1 MTEGYHFED
10 EVQQKAYDAHLMRR
24 LLQYLGPYRR
34 LLLMAAMLLLVAAVL
49 SSIVPWL
56 NWKAISWYIN
66 NPERTQI
73 EQQLLSAQPDAAA
86 QLQPALARQRLLDEQ
101 RLLTLI
107 AFAFA
112 LMMTEGVLRYIQMVA
127 VAYVGQ
133 KTMMSM
139 RMEIFTHLQKMS
151 LRFLDKNPV
160 GRLMTRVTNDVE
172 KIQETIVHGAVQT
185 VNDLAVLVVVLCF
198 MFYNNWPLALIT
210 LSPLPLVFFAAFLF
224 RKYAQA
230 SYLEVRRKIATLNS
244 YMQETLSG
252 IRIVQLF
259 SREKATQDLYNVYNA
274 DHRNEWF
281 RQVHYYAIYFPVVD
295 FLGAVSLALIIY
307 YGGIQILHSEGLQGA
322 ANIGMF
328 FAYVQWSERLY
339 GPIRALADRFNLIL
353 EAMASSHRVFEL
365 LDTPEDIVNKPGAL
379 VADGFRGAVAFEDT
393 WFAYEQPQW
402 VLKNIN
408 LTIRPGERIAVVGH
422 TGAGKSSLINV
433 LSRFYDIQQGAILVD
448 GVDVR
453 DYQKESLRRQIGVVL
468 QDVFLF
474 NGTIENNIRLG
485 NADLDFERVRA
496 CAEYVNAAPFIERLP
511 GGYQYV
517 VGERGGNISTGQRQL
532 LAFARVLAHNPAI
545 LVLDEA
551 TSSIDPETEALIQD
565 AIGKLME
572 SRTSIVI
579 AHRLSTVQ
587 HADRIA
593 VMHHGEIREIG
604 THQELLA
611 QRGLYHTLYQLQ
623 YQSARG

>member
-10 EVQQKAYDAHLMRR
+10 EIQQRAYDAHLMRR
-24 LLQYLGPYRR
+24 LLQYLRPHRR
-34 LLLMAAMLLLVAAVL
+34 LMQLAAVLLLVAAVL

-56 NWKAISWYIN
+56 NWQAISWYIN

-73 EQQLLSAQPDAAA
+73 EQQLKTAAPEA
-86 QLQPALARQRLLDEQ
+86 AVALRQALEVQKHIDQRHLLV
-101 RLLTLI
+101 LI
-107 AFAFA
+107 AIAFG
-112 LMMTEGVLRYIQMVA
+112 LMLVEGILRYIEMVV

-133 KTMMSM
+133 KTMMTM

-172 KIQETIVHGAVQT
+172 KIQETIVNGAVQT
-185 VNDLAVLVVVLCF
+185 INDLAVLAVVLCF
-198 MFYNNWPLALIT
+198 MFWNNWRLALIT
-210 LSPLPLVFFAAFLF
+210 LSPLPFVFVTAYVF

-230 SYLEVRRKIATLNS
+230 SYLEVRRKIATLNA

-259 SREKATQDLYNVYNA
+259 SREKATRQQYNVYNA
-274 DHRNEWF
+274 EHRDEWF
-281 RQVHYYAIYFPVVD
+281 RQVHYYAVYFPVVD

-307 YGGIQILHSEGLQGA
+307 YGGLQILRAEGLQSA

-365 LDTPEDIVNKPGAL
+365 LDTPEDIANKPGAL
-379 VADGFRGAVAFEDT
+379 PAPRLRGDVQFQGT

-402 VLKNIN
+402 VLRDID
-408 LTIRPGERIAVVGH
+408 LAIRPGERIAVVGH

-433 LSRFYDIQQGAILVD
+433 LTRFYDIQRGAVLVD

-485 NADLDFERVRA
+485 NEELDFERVRA

-532 LAFARVLAHNPAI
+532 LAFARVLAHDPAI

-572 SRTSIVI
+572 ARTSIVI

-587 HADRIA
+587 HADRIV
-593 VMHHGEIREIG
+593 VMHHGEIREVG

-623 YQSARG
+623 YR